1 MLFNKYNVFR
11 ESPSSISYIFPFH
24 LSIIKHSHIEAL
36 YVYIYTRWYNTI
48 SFKLSLTIEFNI
60 KCERS

>member
-24 LSIIKHSHIEAL
+24 LSIIKHSHIEVL
-36 YVYIYTRWYNTI
+36 YIYIYTRWYNTI